1 MFSSNSSL
9 CSSFRKR
16 EVVDSQVWSRVL
28 RPLSAGDSAAEAS
41 VPHLQGRGEEGR
53 PEADL
58 PLDDVRGGGEEVS
71 GGSKILN

>member
-1 MFSSNSSL
+1 M
-9 CSSFRKR
+9 
-16 EVVDSQVWSRVL
+16 
-28 RPLSAGDSAAEAS
+28 
-41 VPHLQGRGEEGR
+41 PHLQGRGEEGR

>member
-1 MFSSNSSL
+1 M
-9 CSSFRKR
+9 R
-16 EVVDSQVWSRVL
+16 SRVL